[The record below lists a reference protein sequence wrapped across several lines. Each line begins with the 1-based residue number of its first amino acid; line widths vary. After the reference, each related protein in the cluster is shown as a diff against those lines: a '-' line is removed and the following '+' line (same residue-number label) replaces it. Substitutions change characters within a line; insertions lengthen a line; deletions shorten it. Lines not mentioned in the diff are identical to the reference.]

1 MEVIELT
8 LPITNGME
16 TWPGDV
22 PVRLWRHRTLA
33 EGLSNVGGITLGTH
47 TSTHLDAPFHWFE
60 DGATVERV
68 PLSRLVGE
76 ARVVDLRERSD
87 PATVSL
93 AELQAAAGEV
103 EEGERVLLLTGWR
116 GRIGDQDH
124 PALSPEAVTWLAARR
139 PVLVGIDTPSVD
151 PPGAG
156 YAHGALLGAE
166 IAVIELL
173 CNLEALVGETFPLV
187 ALPLSVVGLDGAPV
201 RAAALRGLS

>member
-1 MEVIELT
+1 MEVIDLSA
-8 LPITNGME
+8 PITEDMDA
-16 TWPGDV
+16 WPGDV
-22 PVRLWRHRTLA
+22 PVRLWRHHTLA
-33 EGLSNVGGITLGTH
+33 EGSPNVGGITLGTH
-47 TSTHLDAPFHWFE
+47 TGTHLDAPFHWFE
-60 DGATVERV
+60 EGATVERI
-68 PLSRLVGE
+68 PLSRMVGE
-76 ARVVDLRERSD
+76 ARVVDLRDRSD

-124 PALSPEAVTWLAARR
+124 PALSPEAITWLAGRR
-139 PVLVGIDTPSVD
+139 PALVGIDTPSVD

-173 CNLEALVGETFPLV
+173 CNLQALVGETFLLA
-187 ALPLSVVGLDGAPV
+187 ALPLPVVGLDGAPV
-201 RAAALRGLS
+201 RAVALRGLS